1 MERSKQRTLGMEER
15 KPRARVGGLVVA
27 PCQRGEGTYDTGV
40 AARLAGA
47 AGQQWRREVVG
58 ARGGVGTADA
68 REAVATTDVRR
79 GGGAASSVWRAEWR
93 GRRGRGIGED

>member
-27 PCQRGEGTYDTGV
+27 PCQHGEGTYGTGV

-58 ARGGVGTADA
+58 ARGGMGTADA
-68 REAVATTDVRR
+68 REAVATTGVGR
-79 GGGAASSVWRAEWR
+79 GGGGVLGVA
-93 GRRGRGIGED
+93 GRVTWAQGERNR